1 MSIFGDRL
9 KELRTE
15 HNYSLRQLSALTQIS
30 ASALHFYENGERNPK
45 REAVEAVAD
54 VFNVDI
60 EYLLGDTDV
69 RNYYANSYGVNSLAE
84 RYSQGK
90 ANRFGH
96 PLGHDIVFVGGIP
109 PINNSPTEA
118 QLSEGEKMWLELY
131 HLLSE
136 DSKAMLTNTMATL
149 KALPPEKQ
157 ETAALSFLHLL
168 STLQ

>member
-118 QLSEGEKMWLELY
+118 QLSEGEQQILEIYRRAAVDTKPILLKTLEALEKMPLEK
-131 HLLSE
+131 LSVVA
-136 DSKAMLTNTMATL
+136 DLFASQQK
-149 KALPPEKQ
+149 
-157 ETAALSFLHLL
+157 
-168 STLQ
+168 

>member
-54 VFNVDI
+54 VFNVDV
-60 EYLLGDTDV
+60 EYLLGDTEI

-84 RYSQGK
+84 HYAQGK
-90 ANRFGH
+90 VSRFFPDH
-96 PLGHDIVFVGGIP
+96 RHDVVFVGGSP
-109 PINNSPTEA
+109 YINSSPTEP

-136 DSKAMLTNTMATL
+136 DSRAMLTNTMATL